1 MRPIA
6 VAISTASSNVPAP
19 ITSTQINESR
29 TGANGTSRGI
39 DTASTHP
46 ASLTRLKA
54 T

>member
-6 VAISTASSNVPAP
+6 MAISTASTNVAAP
-19 ITSTQINESR
+19 STSTQIIESR
-29 TGANGTSRGI
+29 IGANSTSRGI